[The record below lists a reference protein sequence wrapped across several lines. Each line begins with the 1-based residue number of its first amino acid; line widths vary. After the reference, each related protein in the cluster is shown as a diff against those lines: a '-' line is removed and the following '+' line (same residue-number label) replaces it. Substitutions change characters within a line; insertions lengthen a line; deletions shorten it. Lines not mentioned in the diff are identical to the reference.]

1 MTDEYW
7 LSMLREIF
15 TGILESVESLDSKL
29 PPEGFQD
36 LDAIKFDAKLGK
48 QIVEDMIKD
57 L

>member
-15 TGILESVESLDSKL
+15 TGILESVESLDTKL

>member
-15 TGILESVESLDSKL
+15 TGILESVESLDTNL